1 MPSVLITGANRGLGL
16 EFARQY
22 AADGWQVYA
31 SYRDLS
37 SASKLRRL
45 ANTSE
50 DNVRIMALDV
60 TDPSSVKAAVTK
72 LEGQAIDLLLNNAG
86 VGGARD
92 QIIGNIN
99 YAAWEKVRSQAGT
112 AARKESRWARP
123 SCQADSPF
131 AAAASPPPRPKASR
145 FVNHALPP
153 SGIF

>member
-50 DNVRIMALDV
+50 DKLRIMALDV

-72 LEGQAIDLLLNNAG
+72 LEGQAIDLLLNN
-86 VGGARD
+86 
-92 QIIGNIN
+92 
-99 YAAWEKVRSQAGT
+99 
-112 AARKESRWARP
+112 
-123 SCQADSPF
+123 
-131 AAAASPPPRPKASR
+131 
-145 FVNHALPP
+145 
-153 SGIF
+153 